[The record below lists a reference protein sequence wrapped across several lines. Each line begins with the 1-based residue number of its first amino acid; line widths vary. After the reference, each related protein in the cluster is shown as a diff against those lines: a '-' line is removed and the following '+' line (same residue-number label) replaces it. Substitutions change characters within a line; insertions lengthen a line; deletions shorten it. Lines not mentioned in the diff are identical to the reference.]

1 MTPEQAIIRGEAARR
16 IMDDEVFKSSM
27 QKLEADICEAWAQM
41 PIRDKEGQHELLLMM
56 QTARKFKALLQ
67 TILQTG
73 EYEKSQIQKPKLKRT
88 LERFGVY

>member
-1 MTPEQAIIRGEAARR
+1 MTPEQAIIRGEGARR
-16 IMDDEVFKSSM
+16 ILDDQIFRESMD
-27 QKLEADICEAWAQM
+27 KLEADICEAWAQM

-73 EYEKSQIQKPKLKRT
+73 EYEKSQLQKPQLKRV
-88 LERFGVY
+88 LGRFGI